1 MSRLELASISS
12 LSPLLAEGG
21 DAGQPGAGGSTLF
34 IGLILAMLVFW
45 VITFRGSQKDKKKRQ
60 QMLDAMA
67 KNDKVLTIGGIIGTV
82 VLVKDNEVVVKV
94 DETNNTKITFARS
107 AIQKII
113 TEEDE
118 KAPEKK

>member
-1 MSRLELASISS
+1 MSILELATITP
-12 LSPLLAEGG
+12 LCPLLAEGG
-21 DAGQPGAGGSTLF
+21 NDGQSGGGGTLF
-34 IGLILAMLVFW
+34 IGLILAMLVFY
-45 VITFRGSQKDKKKRQ
+45 VITLRGSQKDKKKRQ